1 MASNITK
8 ILFRRG
14 TDSQRRTGGGTGVT
28 PQAGEPIFCTDSKR
42 LFIGDDTTVG
52 GIPAGVTNYGQ
63 VSALFGSYNGSA
75 LDYAAWTIFNSKSV
89 AAGDLIYDQST
100 SLLYTLTGTPAPI
113 PALSSFVSYPSKLNV
128 NTNQFTF
135 SGSKNQLNIKDGGIN
150 AAQINSAALDNL
162 TLDNSGTGNTLE
174 VKTSTST
181 STGITNAKL
190 AYAPANSVKGNIT
203 GSTGSV
209 TDLALTTGNIQFVG
223 TTDSSNLTAVLL
235 TSGAGI
241 GVSVAGNSVSFNN
254 TTTIAADD
262 GIIFDQGTPVVNGGD
277 ITVNAN
283 NSLQYFKYSDFR
295 AGANTVSTVTY
306 TVPDD
311 GSLISMYKMD
321 YTSPSTAKSFIS
333 FESTALGT
341 YSPTITINWL
351 ASGAN
356 PNTIFYT
363 NSSQKST
370 TYSAWSPNNY
380 VNTMLKDGNTLYIG
394 GQFTKMAN
402 LTARNR
408 FAIVNLAGGSTYTSG
423 STYLGPMGS
432 LSSTGV
438 AAIDTTGLN
447 GTVYKIL
454 KFNYSTTSYLCI
466 AGNFTNATS
475 TAIPGPAT
483 DADYLAIY
491 NITAGYTLVG
501 GYRLNSTVYDL
512 LSSGNYLYVA
522 GNMTTGIINA
532 YGSPVQTTPITMDGL
547 MRIDMSGVALSADTT
562 FIRNVSSAITM
573 GVYDNDGN
581 PDTPSI
587 REPIYTMAALSGI
600 LYVGGWHYAKTG
612 SAITQK
618 HLTAHYM
625 NTTYNGGSV
634 SPGGLVTTFQPIYNG
649 NAVNKLA
656 IDTSDLTPT
665 LYVGGDFTTYAS
677 YGQTAQA
684 IYRLMAF
691 DLGTVGGAVS
701 PITPNSYSWYPQPN
715 GLIYQIEPLLGSQ
728 NDPLY
733 VGGTFSKIAGKSQ
746 KYLAAIQKAT
756 TSPAGGIPA
765 VYNWNP
771 IPNTSFTTT
780 GRGTNILTIPSTDPL
795 SGVLIS
801 GTFTQIGGAYR
812 RYIARVAGY
821 NQVTPP
827 ALSSVGFDVA
837 AATISDGGSLGVDT
851 TSLVYVTGFAG
862 IQDTVNVSTLVT
874 QYNTT
879 FSNFPQ
885 FNRGDLVRYYVRR
898 TGAIDSS
905 DPLYTLYGSGI
916 TANDTYGK
924 SIYLMSIGIDYNT
937 KLPAP
942 SATS

>member
-42 LFIGDDTTVG
+42 LFIGDNNTVG
-52 GIPAGVTNYGQ
+52 GVSVGVTNYGQ
-63 VSALFGSYNGSA
+63 VSALFALPGYNSSG
-75 LDYAAWTIFNSKSV
+75 LDYAAWTLFNNKQSPV
-89 AAGDLIYDQST
+89 AGDLIYDQST
-100 SLLYTLTGTPAPI
+100 NLFYTLTGTPDQI
-113 PALSSFVSYPSKLNV
+113 PALSSFVSYPAKFNI

-135 SGSKNQLNIKDGGIN
+135 SGSNNQLNIKDGGIN
-150 AAQINSAALDNL
+150 ALQINSAALDNL
-162 TLDNSGTGNTLE
+162 TLDNSGAGGTLRIRDGN
-174 VKTSTST
+174 
-181 STGITNAKL
+181 ITNGVTNTKL
-190 AYAPANSVKGNIT
+190 TYAPANSVKGNIT
-203 GSTGSV
+203 SSTGSV

-241 GVSVAGNSVSFNN
+241 GLTVTGNSVAANI

-262 GIIFDQGTPVVNGGD
+262 GIIFDQGSPVVGGD
-277 ITVNAN
+277 ITINAN

-295 AGANTVSTVTY
+295 SGPSVANVPISPVTY

-311 GSLISMYKMD
+311 GSLITMYKMD
-321 YTSPSTAKSFIS
+321 YTSPAVAKPFIS
-333 FESTALGT
+333 FESVALGT
-341 YSPTITINWL
+341 YNPTITINWL

-356 PNTIFYT
+356 ANTIFYT

-370 TYSAWSPNNY
+370 TLSPWSPNSY

-394 GQFTKMAN
+394 GQFTK
-402 LTARNR
+402 TGTSTRNR
-408 FAIVNLAGGSTYTSG
+408 LAVINLSAGATYGSGT
-423 STYLGPMGS
+423 TYLGPMGM
-432 LSSTGV
+432 LSSVSNT
-438 AAIDTTGLN
+438 AIDNIGFN

-454 KFNYSTTSYLCI
+454 KFNYNTNSYLCVG
-466 AGNFTNATS
+466 GNFTSFNGGGLGRS
-475 TAIPGPAT
+475 YFIIF
-483 DADYLAIY
+483 DINNNY
-491 NITAGYTLVG
+491 NIVG
-501 GYRLNSTVYDL
+501 TYKFNSTVYDL
-512 LSSGNYLYVA
+512 LSSGQYLYVA
-522 GNMTTGIINA
+522 GNMTTGVLNNENS
-532 YGSPVQTTPITMDGL
+532 GNVVTMDGL
-547 MRIDMSGVALSADTT
+547 TRIDMSNSSSLQIDTT
-562 FIRNVSSAITM
+562 FTRNVSSAITM
-573 GVYDNDGN
+573 GVYDNDAN
-581 PDTPSI
+581 PATPSI

-625 NTTYNGGSV
+625 NTTYNGNSV

-649 NAVNKLA
+649 YAVNKLA

-665 LYVGGDFTTYAS
+665 LYVGGDFTTYTS
-677 YGQTAQA
+677 YGQPAQA

-701 PITPNSYSWYPQPN
+701 PITPNSYPWYPQPN
-715 GLIYQIEPLLGSQ
+715 GVIYQIEPLLGSQ

-756 TSPAGGIPA
+756 AAPAGGIPA
-765 VYNWNP
+765 VYNWSP

-821 NQVTPP
+821 NQSTPP

>member
-42 LFIGDDTTVG
+42 LFIGDNNTVG
-52 GIPAGVTNYGQ
+52 GVSVGVTNYGQ
-63 VSALFGSYNGSA
+63 VSALFASPGYNSSG
-75 LDYAAWTIFNSKSV
+75 LDYAAWTLFNNKQSPV
-89 AAGDLIYDQST
+89 AGDLIYDQST
-100 SLLYTLTGTPAPI
+100 NLFYTLTGTPDQI
-113 PALSSFVSYPSKLNV
+113 PALSSFVSYPAKFNI

-135 SGSKNQLNIKDGGIN
+135 SGSNNQLNIKDGGIN
-150 AAQINSAALDNL
+150 ALQINSAALDNL
-162 TLDNSGTGNTLE
+162 TLDNSGAGGTLRIRDGN
-174 VKTSTST
+174 
-181 STGITNAKL
+181 ITNGVTNTKL
-190 AYAPANSVKGNIT
+190 TYAPANSVKGNIT
-203 GSTGSV
+203 SSTGSV

-223 TTDSSNLTAVLL
+223 TTDSSNLTSVLF

-241 GVSVAGNSVSFNN
+241 GLTVTGNSVAANI

-262 GIIFDQGTPVVNGGD
+262 GIIFDQGSPVVGSD
-277 ITVNAN
+277 IIVNAN

-295 AGANTVSTVTY
+295 APATTSPVTY

-562 FIRNVSSAITM
+562 FIGNVSSAITM
-573 GVYDNDGN
+573 GTNSAG
-581 PDTPSI
+581 T
-587 REPIYTMAALSGI
+587 RQPIYSMAALSGI

-612 SAITQK
+612 TAITQK
-618 HLTAHYM
+618 RLTAHYM
-625 NTTYNGGSV
+625 NTTYNGNSV

-649 NAVNKLA
+649 NAVNKLT
-656 IDTSDLTPT
+656 IDTSSDAPSC
-665 LYVGGDFTTYAS
+665 LYVGGDFTTYTP
-677 YGQTAQA
+677 YGQAAQSLP
-684 IYRLMAF
+684 RLMAF
-691 DLGTVGGAVS
+691 NLGTVGGTPS
-701 PITPNSYSWYPQPN
+701 PDNPNSYSWKPN
-715 GLIYQIEPLLGSQ
+715 PNNTVYQIEPLSGNQ

-733 VGGTFSKIAGKSQ
+733 VGGIFTSIAGKSQ
-746 KYLAAIQKAT
+746 KYLAALSKAT
-756 TSPAGGIPA
+756 ASIATITPV
-765 VYNWNP
+765 VYNWTP

-780 GRGTNILTIPSTDPL
+780 GRGTNILTIPATDPL

-821 NQVTPP
+821 NQSTPP

-905 DPLYTLYGSGI
+905 DPLWTLYGSGVS
-916 TANDTYGK
+916 ANDTYAK
-924 SIYLMSIGIDYNT
+924 SVYLMSIGIDYNT

>member
-42 LFIGDDTTVG
+42 LFIGDNNTVG
-52 GIPAGVTNYGQ
+52 GVSVGVTNYGQ
-63 VSALFGSYNGSA
+63 VSALFASPGYNSSG
-75 LDYAAWTIFNSKSV
+75 LDYAAWTLFNDKKSPV
-89 AAGDLIYDQST
+89 AGDLIYDQST
-100 SLLYTLTGTPAPI
+100 NLFYTLTGTPGQINQI
-113 PALSSFVSYPSKLNV
+113 PALSSFVSYPAKFNI
-128 NTNQFTF
+128 NTIQFTF
-135 SGSKNQLNIKDGGIN
+135 SGSNNQLNIKDGAIN
-150 AAQINSAALDNL
+150 AAQINFAALDNV
-162 TLDNSGTGNTLE
+162 TIDNGGSGGTLE
-174 VKTSTST
+174 VKDG
-181 STGITNAKL
+181 GITNTKL
-190 AYAPANSVKGNIT
+190 AEAPANSVKGNIT
-203 GSTGSV
+203 SSTGSV

-223 TTDSSNLTAVLL
+223 TTDSSNLTSVLF

-241 GVSVAGNSVSFNN
+241 GLTVTGNSVAANI

-262 GIIFDQGTPVVNGGD
+262 GIIFDQGSPVVGGD
-277 ITVNAN
+277 ITINAN

-295 AGANTVSTVTY
+295 APAATSPVTY

-370 TYSAWSPNNY
+370 TLSPWSPNNY

-394 GQFTKMAN
+394 GQFTK
-402 LTARNR
+402 TGTTTRNR
-408 FAIVNLAGGSTYTSG
+408 LAVINLSGGATYTSG
-423 STYLGPMGS
+423 TTYLGPMGV
-432 LSSTGV
+432 LSSV
-438 AAIDTTGLN
+438 PALDSLAFN
-447 GTVYKIL
+447 NTVRKIV
-454 KFNYSTTSYLCI
+454 KFNYSTNTYLCV
-466 AGNFTNATS
+466 GGTFTNMGGGAGDRLIIYRADSPSSYTS
-475 TAIPGPAT
+475 
-483 DADYLAIY
+483 
-491 NITAGYTLVG
+491 VG
-501 GYRLNSTVYDL
+501 EYALNDSVYDM
-512 LSSGNYLYVA
+512 LSSSQYLYVA
-522 GNMTTGIINA
+522 GNMTTGTRNSLV
-532 YGSPVQTTPITMDGL
+532 SPVTSVTMDGL
-547 MRIDMSGVALSADTT
+547 MRIDMSTTNPLVDTT
-562 FIRNVSSAITM
+562 FTRNVSSAITM
-573 GVYDNDGN
+573 GTNSAGA
-581 PDTPSI
+581 
-587 REPIYTMAALSGI
+587 RQPIYSMAALSGI

-612 SAITQK
+612 TAITQK
-618 HLTAHYM
+618 RLTAHYM
-625 NTTYNGGSV
+625 NTTYNGNSV

-649 NAVNKLA
+649 NAVNKLT
-656 IDTSDLTPT
+656 IDTSSDAPSC
-665 LYVGGDFTTYAS
+665 LYVGGDFTTYTQ
-677 YGQTAQA
+677 YGQAAQSLP
-684 IYRLMAF
+684 RLMAF
-691 DLGTVGGAVS
+691 NLGTVGGTPS
-701 PITPNSYSWYPQPN
+701 PDNPNSYSWKPN
-715 GLIYQIEPLLGSQ
+715 PNNTVYQIEPLSGNQ

-733 VGGTFSKIAGKSQ
+733 VGGIFTSIAGKSQ
-746 KYLAAIQKAT
+746 KYLAALSKAT
-756 TSPAGGIPA
+756 ASIAAITPV
-765 VYNWNP
+765 VYKWTP

-780 GRGTNILTIPSTDPL
+780 GRGTNILTIPATDPL

-821 NQVTPP
+821 NQSTPP

-905 DPLYTLYGSGI
+905 DPLWTLYGSGVS
-916 TANDTYGK
+916 ANDTYAK
-924 SIYLMSIGIDYNT
+924 SVYLMSIGIDYNT